1 MIKLPKEIRS
11 YKNFHYVN
19 DKLKESNKYAPEVN
33 NKNYLLDIMIVNLTP
48 KQQEFIEPI
57 RHLLSKGHGF
67 VCSTG
72 KKAQTTYENG
82 YLSVD
87 IQIDMQGNVCSARDN
102 TATGSINYDAIALY
116 TKIYQDPKTH
126 KTKFVFEDYNWQTLI
141 SFSIIFDVEKDTIES
156 TFPDAVNPFKP
167 TEEECGMFL
176 LQHGIELN
184 LYNYQEVKRTELQK
198 SYEDQFVSVFNLGSS
213 VGSSFKSLARAWSY
227 ATTPTQLQG
236 VFTK

>member
-1 MIKLPKEIRS
+1 MIKLPKEVRS

-19 DKLKESNKYAPEVN
+19 KKLKKSNKYAPEVS
-33 NKNYLLDIMIVNLTP
+33 NKTYLLDIILDNLTP

-57 RHLLSKGHGF
+57 RHLLSKGQGF

-87 IQIDMQGNVCSARDN
+87 IHLDIQGNVCSARDN
-102 TATGSINYDAIALY
+102 TALGSISYEGVTLH
-116 TKIYQDPKTH
+116 TKIYQDQKTH
-126 KTKFVFEDYNWQTLI
+126 KTKFVFEDYNWQPLI
-141 SFSIIFDVEKDTIES
+141 KFDIILDVEKDTIES
-156 TFPDAVNPFKP
+156 TFPDAINPFKP
-167 TEEECGMFL
+167 TEEECGMFH

-184 LYNYQEVKRTELQK
+184 LSNYQEVKRTELQL
-198 SYEDQFVSVFNLGSS
+198 SYENQYATVFNTGN
-213 VGSSFKSLARAWSY
+213 VIGNSFKSLIRAWINHH
-227 ATTPTQLQG
+227 APLQG